1 MIFTSL
7 ALLSGMVLFSSAA
20 PAPCSP
26 PSPQAIEADFKTSN
40 VVPDLLSSFNP
51 SAIMN
56 VAFPGVGLISP
67 GQNLS
72 MQQVATAPN
81 VTITPANSSVP
92 TTGNFTL
99 MMVDAAAIGTNDSKG
114 VVLHWLANTATLKTD
129 SSPCPSLDVSTNGG
143 VVVTNYVSPAP
154 PVGTGV
160 HRYVI
165 LLFPQP
171 SSFSPPA
178 NQSSPNLGVDID
190 FQFTEYISS
199 SHLPQPIAGMFFEVP
214 SPAK

>member
-20 PAPCSP
+20 PCSP
-26 PSPQAIEADFKTSN
+26 PAPIEADFKTSN

-51 SAIMN
+51 SATMN

-99 MMVDAAAIGTNDSKG
+99 MMVDAAAIGTNDSNG
-114 VVLHWLANTATLKTD
+114 VVLHWLANSATLKT
-129 SSPCPSLDVSTNGG
+129 SSSACPSLNVSTDGG
-143 VVVTNYVSPAP
+143 LVVTNYVSPAP

-178 NQSSPNLGVDID
+178 NQSSPDLGVDID

-214 SPAK
+214 SAAK